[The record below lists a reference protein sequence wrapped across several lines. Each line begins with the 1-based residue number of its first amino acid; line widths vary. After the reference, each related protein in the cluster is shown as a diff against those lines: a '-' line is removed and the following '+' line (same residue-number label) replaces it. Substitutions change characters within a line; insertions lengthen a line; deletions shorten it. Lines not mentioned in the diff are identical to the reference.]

1 MKKFVF
7 GIVNVMLIT
16 TLFIATNVFGE
27 MPLRILINGERL
39 FFPDAQPFIDENGR
53 TQTPSRFIGE
63 ELGATVTWD
72 GTAQKATFI
81 KGNKELVLYIGKKD
95 YEFDGKK
102 LQMDTAAILKEG
114 RTFVPARY
122 VAEAF
127 GATVSWDGVIKTVYI
142 DTSANSTP
150 IPTPTAQEGT
160 VESYDGIAF
169 DKVNDIDQ
177 YGRMSVEKS
186 KEFVLKLAD
195 QLEFVKENG
204 KYYIKCDYPELPKD
218 FQWTLTIRV
227 FYKGLGEGDWF
238 TPTTRIKGNQIP
250 RDGVFKKEITSFI
263 DAESIESYIISIAID
278 ESILTNPPEYSID
291 KNTGHLSIRNFT
303 DNTIRD
309 VDFVPKDSSIP
320 YTSYTEKFN
329 YNKMFQW

>member
-7 GIVNVMLIT
+7 GIVNVMLIS
-16 TLFIATNVFGE
+16 TLFFATNVFGE

-127 GATVSWDGVIKTVYI
+127 GATVRWDGVIKTVYI
-142 DTSANSTP
+142 DTSVNSTI
-150 IPTPTAQEGT
+150 IPTPTAQGGT
-160 VESYDGIAF
+160 VEYYDGIAF

-204 KYYIKCDYPELPKD
+204 KYYIKCDYPEIPKE
-218 FQWTLTIRV
+218 FQWTLTIRIN
-227 FYKGLGEGDWF
+227 YHDMPNDWF
-238 TPTTRIKGNQIP
+238 TPTTRVQGDQIP
-250 RDGVFKKEITSFI
+250 REGTFKKEVVSFKDPKSIRAYSISLNIDRITLI
-263 DAESIESYIISIAID
+263 
-278 ESILTNPPEYSID
+278 NPPFSID
-291 KNTGHLSIRNFT
+291 KDLGYLAIIFRT
-303 DNTIRD
+303 DGSVKT
-309 VDFVPKDSSIP
+309 VDFISRDSSIP
-320 YTSYTEKFN
+320 YESYTDIFN
-329 YNKMFQW
+329 FNNMFKW